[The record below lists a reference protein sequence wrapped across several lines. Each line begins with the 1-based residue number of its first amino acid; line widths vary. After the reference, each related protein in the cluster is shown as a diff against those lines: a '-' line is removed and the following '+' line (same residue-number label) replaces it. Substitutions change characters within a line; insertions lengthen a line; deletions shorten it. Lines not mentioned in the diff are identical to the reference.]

1 MLGYTDDNTR
11 SILETQNSNT
21 NTNLTTCQHEC
32 QVLILKQSGYQFES
46 ETENTSSMVENGLMM
61 SGFQMDDVYRSCAFN
76 SDRMVL
82 VLFTVV
88 ITACLG

>member
-11 SILETQNSNT
+11 SILEAQNSNT

-46 ETENTSSMVENGLMM
+46 ETENTSSMV
-61 SGFQMDDVYRSCAFN
+61 DDVYRSCAFTI
-76 SDRMVL
+76 DQMVL
-82 VLFTVV
+82 VLFTIV
-88 ITACLG
+88 ITMHLCYVDEKLLSC